1 MKVTKP
7 NDQIIQMLLLGHT
20 VVFLLNLNET

>member
-7 NDQIIQMLLLGHT
+7 NDKIIKMLLLGHT